1 MDEVGQ
7 DVQVEFKSSIYDML
21 AVKSNPIIEFVMPA

>member
-1 MDEVGQ
+1 MKLDMM
-7 DVQVEFKSSIYDML
+7 FKSSLKVPYNDML